1 MTHRP
6 IYLTDPSGVRIASLD
21 VALVGDHF
29 EGTISLESTPSSVRQ
44 VFQQFE
50 EIVEGQIFGLL
61 DDIEEKIGAMS
72 LQTVF
77 EDGSAASVCDL
88 QVFPSTG
95 AVSFKTQCGQLP
107 IADARFSG

>member
-29 EGTISLESTPSSVRQ
+29 EGTISLESTPSTVRQ

-50 EIVEGQIFGLL
+50 AIVEEQILSLL
-61 DDIEEKIGAMS
+61 HDIEEKIGATS
-72 LQTVF
+72 LRAIF
-77 EDGSAASVCDL
+77 ADGSAASVCDL
-88 QVFPSTG
+88 QVFPSTR
-95 AVSFKTQCGQLP
+95 AVSFKTQCQPLP
-107 IADARFSG
+107 IEGK

>member
-1 MTHRP
+1 MSHRP
-6 IYLTDPSGVRIASLD
+6 LYFIDPSGVRVASLD

-29 EGTISLESTPSSVRQ
+29 EGTVSLEATPSSVRQ
-44 VFQQFE
+44 LFQQFE
-50 EIVEGQIFGLL
+50 EIVEGQSFGLL

-72 LQTVF
+72 LRTVF

-107 IADARFSG
+107 MAEARSSG